1 MKTRFIVSLF
11 AAAAVLCAS
20 AEVSAQ
26 SADKEVRKEVAKHEK
41 VLNKE
46 MRKRAIKEARKEA
59 KKLAKEGYSVPIGQM
74 PMDKQLEN
82 SWQAAFEIDDKG
94 LPYYIISTQKSV
106 AANYS
111 AAQMQAMNAAKIDI
125 AGQIQT
131 MVNQVIETKVASNE
145 LQRGEAA
152 SLNSFVSTS
161 KNIISNSMGRVIKL
175 VEVYRNL
182 KNGNTEVMVTLG
194 YNSELATTEAIKAMR
209 DSLTAESVEL
219 MENLDKLVTK

>member
-1 MKTRFIVSLF
+1 MKTRLIVSII
-11 AAAAVLCAS
+11 AAMAIMSVSVDA
-20 AEVSAQ
+20 SAQ